1 MIRSLHGTV
10 ESTGLTH
17 LVLTVNGVGYLIYMN
32 TLRYGYEAGDTLHL
46 HTYLAVRETAL
57 DLYGFPT
64 VHELEFF
71 QLLLTIPK
79 IGPKSALQ
87 ILSQADISILTEAIK
102 MKDATMLHKL
112 SGIGKKTAEN
122 IVQFLHDKLEHVSSP
137 VGSSESTDPADRM
150 QSDAIDVLISLGY
163 NPADARSAV
172 RAVPSHT
179 DTTDLVKQALRGLA
193 G

>member
-17 LVLTVNGVGYLIYMN
+17 IVLNVNGVGYLIYMN
-32 TLRYGYEAGDTLHL
+32 ALRYGYDVGDTLHL
-46 HTYLAVRETAL
+46 HTYLAIRETAL
-57 DLYGFPT
+57 DLYGFPS

-71 QLLLTIPK
+71 QLLLGIPK

-122 IVQFLHDKLEHVSSP
+122 IVQFLHDKLEHVISP
-137 VGSSESTDPADRM
+137 LTGDNTVDPADRT

-172 RAVPSHT
+172 RAVAAHT
-179 DTTDLVKQALRGLA
+179 DTTDLVKQALRQLA
-193 G
+193 S

>member
-10 ESTGLTH
+10 ESTSITH
-17 LVLTVNGVGYLIYMN
+17 LVLNVNGVGYLIYMN
-32 TLRYGYEAGDTLHL
+32 AFKAGYDVGDTLHL

-64 VHELEFF
+64 AHELEFF

-87 ILSQADISILTEAIK
+87 ILSQAEISILTEAIR

-122 IVQFLHDKLEHVSSP
+122 IVQFLHDKLEHVATP
-137 VGSSESTDPADRM
+137 LDPQDRM

-163 NPADARSAV
+163 SPTDARSAV
-172 RAVPSHT
+172 RAVATHT
-179 DTTDLVKQALRGLA
+179 DTTDLVKQALRQLA
-193 G
+193 N